1 MERKMNEK
9 TKISRRRFLALS
21 GGAIGA
27 TVLTCGGLAAM
38 GGRQPAVEFVESSC
52 GKEQDMGDKVLV
64 TYASRCGSTG
74 EVAQAI
80 GQVLCAAGAAVDVR
94 QVENVSDLGPYRAVV
109 LGSAVRSSR
118 CLPEAVEFAKT
129 HQDAL
134 NRVKVAYFLTCLML
148 AVADTEETRREAAA
162 FLDPLREQL
171 PRVQPLGL
179 GLFAGVLDFSKL
191 PFLYRF
197 VWPLTAGR
205 QASEGDYRDWEA
217 IRAWAGDLHPKLL
230 VA

>member
-1 MERKMNEK
+1 MNEK
-9 TKISRRRFLALS
+9 TKIGRRRFLALS

-27 TVLTCGGLAAM
+27 TVLACGGLAAL

-52 GKEQDMGDKVLV
+52 GKKEEDMGDKVLV

-80 GQVLCAAGAAVDVR
+80 GQVFCAAGAAVDVC
-94 QVENVSDLGPYRAVV
+94 QVQNVSDLSPYRAVV
-109 LGSAVRSSR
+109 LGSAIRSSN
-118 CLPEAVEFAKT
+118 CLPEAVEFVKT
-129 HQDAL
+129 HRDAL
-134 NRVKVAYFLTCLML
+134 NRVKVAYFLTCLMI
-148 AVADTEETRREAAA
+148 AVADTEKTRREAAA

-217 IRAWAGDLHPKLL
+217 IRAWAADLYPKLL
-230 VA
+230 AA